1 MLPARDAELV
11 QIVDSALSGAVTRS
25 RKDDG
30 TSWLACRPGCTPC
43 CHGVFKIS
51 MLDAERLRSALCDLE
66 MQDARKAEAIRM
78 RAKEFVGALN
88 PDFPGEPR
96 TGILN
101 ADEEAWAAFAEN
113 PQADMPC
120 PALDPDSGR
129 CGLYEGRPLICRIF
143 GPPIRSESG
152 IGVCELCYVDAD
164 EAAILAG
171 QIHLTHITLEE
182 ELDQQ
187 LPSGET
193 AIAWVLANDL
203 ALSDQKNACPQ
214 N

>member
-1 MLPARDAELV
+1 MLPTRDAELV
-11 QIVDSALSGAVTRS
+11 QIVDSALSDAAARA

-51 MLDAERLRSALCDLE
+51 MLDAERLRAALCALE
-66 MQDARKAEAIRM
+66 AQDARKAEAIRL
-78 RAKEFVGALN
+78 RAEDFVHTLN
-88 PDFPGEPR
+88 PHFPGDANS
-96 TGILN
+96 GILN
-101 ADEEAWAAFAEN
+101 GDEDAWAAFAEE
-113 PQADMPC
+113 PRSDMPC

-129 CGLYEGRPLICRIF
+129 CDLYVGRPLICRIF

-171 QIHLTHITLEE
+171 QIHLTHLTLEE

-187 LPSGET
+187 LPVGET
-193 AIAWVLANDL
+193 AIAWVLTN
-203 ALSDQKNACPQ
+203 ALTLR
-214 N
+214 